1 MQKLINK
8 TNDAKD
14 YSAMQEINSYEIANH
29 AMSPENK
36 EMQYIAQEISRYNG
50 FFFLRALTIIVQIPL
65 ACRTR

>member
-50 FFFLRALTIIVQIPL
+50 FFF
-65 ACRTR
+65 